1 MSLNFVAA
9 LALQGFEARPPHF
22 VVSGS
27 QHVLPSAGRAQVAPA
42 HLVVGLVFNLY
53 PAEQVGH
60 VPLAVQQFVSLAV
73 ASLPAVAPALQTHTQ
88 AGMTS
93 EKKI

>member
-1 MSLNFVAA
+1 M
-9 LALQGFEARPPHF
+9 ALQGFEARPPHF

-27 QHVLPSAGRAQVAPA
+27 QHVLASAGRAQVAPA

-53 PAEQVGH
+53 PAEQKPVVGH
-60 VPLAVQQFVSLAV
+60 VALAVQQFVSLAV
-73 ASLPAVAPALQTHTQ
+73 ASLPAVTPALQTHTQ

>member
-1 MSLNFVAA
+1 M
-9 LALQGFEARPPHF
+9 
-22 VVSGS
+22 
-27 QHVLPSAGRAQVAPA
+27 APA

-53 PAEQVGH
+53 PAEQKPVVGH
-60 VPLAVQQFVSLAV
+60 VALAVQQFVSLAV

-93 EKKI
+93 EKKDLRFPRNMKVQNVRTFLKGEIG

>member
-1 MSLNFVAA
+1 M
-9 LALQGFEARPPHF
+9 
-22 VVSGS
+22 
-27 QHVLPSAGRAQVAPA
+27 LPSTRRAQVAPA

-53 PAEQVGH
+53 PAEQKPVVGH